1 MSEALSDGSISRHV
15 ARLRGSVGLCL
26 CAAALSPSALAVEP
40 GHAGVPRPGVDS
52 TRPEHDRVE
61 PVALVVR
68 EPAYGRAALEVLGVL
83 AIGTAQ
89 YWMNVKTNS
98 RDWDY
103 PEWSKRFDTS
113 AVRFDNNTHVTNNI
127 LHPLAGSA
135 YYGLS
140 RANGLSV
147 GASAAYTFVAS
158 TVWEWGLE
166 WREKV
171 SVNDMFATTLGGIA
185 IGEFM
190 TQLGLYLNSAPS
202 TTPVQEVA
210 KATLGFPVWVHDR
223 IDRREIDPPAARDR
237 LGFSAAYR
245 HRFTLAFENHW
256 LEGPAQPGLELRGV
270 QLEGALASLPG
281 FLVPETFASSFAQG
295 DFTTGSLG
303 LHFDGHGLRE
313 ADLRVEAVLAGYYA
327 QRANPGV
334 MGALLG
340 LATGLEFA
348 SKTTLKPG
356 DQYALVHVLGPEL
369 RAIWK
374 GADYHFD
381 VRLRAFA
388 DFAAIRCLAWPTV
401 RVRDPEAEFK
411 SSLEEKYQYH
421 AGISSRISVAL
432 RFHAARL
439 SADLGFGSYRSI
451 QGLDRFQEQITRD
464 IPGTEVL
471 EERRLEFALE
481 PPGTLIRTYGELAA
495 NSHESS
501 LGGESGERNEK
512 RWLVGAGI
520 AF

>member
-1 MSEALSDGSISRHV
+1 MSEALSEEPSVRYIG
-15 ARLRGSVGLCL
+15 LRRRTLQVWL
-26 CAAALSPSALAVEP
+26 CAGALGRSALGVEP
-40 GHAGVPRPGVDS
+40 GQPEAARSGADTAP
-52 TRPEHDRVE
+52 PEHDRAE
-61 PVALVVR
+61 RARGAAAR

-103 PEWSKRFDTS
+103 PEWSRRFDAS
-113 AVRFDNNTHVTNNI
+113 AVRFDNNTHVTNNV
-127 LHPLAGSA
+127 LHPLAGAA
-135 YYGLS
+135 YYGLP
-140 RANGLSV
+140 RANGLGV
-147 GASAAYTFVAS
+147 GASALYTLAAS

-171 SVNDMFATTLGGIA
+171 SINDMFATTLGGIA
-185 IGEFM
+185 IGEFL

-202 TTPVQEVA
+202 TAPAHDVA
-210 KATLGFPVWVHDR
+210 KATLGFPVWIHDR
-223 IDRREIDPPAARDR
+223 LDQRRPEPTARDR

-245 HRFTLAFENHW
+245 HRFAIAYENHW
-256 LEGPAQPGLELRGV
+256 LESANQPGLELRGV
-270 QLEGALASLPG
+270 TLEGSLVSLPR
-281 FLVPETFASSFAQG
+281 FLLPETFATSFAQG
-295 DFTTGSLG
+295 DFTTGSMG

-313 ADLRVEAVLAGYYA
+313 ADIRVEAVLAGYYA

-340 LATGLEFA
+340 LSTGFEFA

-356 DQYALVHVLGPEL
+356 DEYALVHVFGPEL
-369 RAIWK
+369 RAVWK
-374 GADYHFD
+374 GEGYHFD
-381 VRLRAFA
+381 VRLRAYA
-388 DFAAIRCLAWPTV
+388 DFAAIRCLAWPMV
-401 RVRDPEAEFK
+401 GVRDPEADFK
-411 SSLEEKYQYH
+411 SSLEQKYQYH
-421 AGISSRISVAL
+421 AGVSSRISAAL
-432 RFHAARL
+432 RLHAVRL

-471 EERRLEFALE
+471 DERRVEFALE
-481 PPGTLIRTYGELAA
+481 PPGTLLRLYGELAA

-501 LGGESGERNEK
+501 LGGEAGERKEQ
-512 RWLVGAGI
+512 RWLLGAGV

>member
-1 MSEALSDGSISRHV
+1 MSEALSEES
-15 ARLRGSVGLCL
+15 SVGNIGLWRATLRVWL
-26 CAAALSPSALAVEP
+26 CAGALGRSALAVEP
-40 GHAGVPRPGVDS
+40 GLPEASMPGS
-52 TRPEHDRVE
+52 ESARPEHDRAE
-61 PVALVVR
+61 PVAPLTR
-68 EPAYGRAALEVLGVL
+68 EPAYGRAAFEMLGVL

-103 PEWSKRFDTS
+103 PEWSNRFDTS
-113 AVRFDNNTHVTNNI
+113 AVRFDNNTHVTNNV
-127 LHPLAGSA
+127 LHPLAGAA

-147 GASAAYTFVAS
+147 GASALYTLASS

-171 SVNDMFATTLGGIA
+171 SINDMFATTLGGIA
-185 IGEFM
+185 IGEFL
-190 TQLGLYLNSAPS
+190 TQLGFYLNSAPS
-202 TTPVQEVA
+202 TTSAHDVA
-210 KATLGFPVWVHDR
+210 KATLGFPVWIHDR
-223 IDRREIDPPAARDR
+223 LDRRLPEPPAARDR
-237 LGFSAAYR
+237 LGLSATYR
-245 HRFTLAFENHW
+245 HRFTFAYENHW
-256 LEGPAQPGLELRGV
+256 LESPDEPGLELRGV
-270 QLEGALASLPG
+270 TLDGSLASLPG
-281 FLVPETFASSFAQG
+281 FLVPETFATTFAQG
-295 DFTTGSLG
+295 DFSTGSLG

-313 ADLRVEAVLAGYYA
+313 ADVRVEAVLAGYYA

-340 LATGLEFA
+340 LATGFEFA

-356 DQYALVHVLGPEL
+356 DEYALVHVFGPEL
-369 RAIWK
+369 RATWK
-374 GADYHFD
+374 GESYHFD

-388 DFAAIRCLAWPTV
+388 DFAAIRCLAWPMV
-401 RVRDPEAEFK
+401 GVRDPEAKFK
-411 SSLEEKYQYH
+411 SSLEQKYQYH
-421 AGISSRISVAL
+421 AGVASRISAAL

-439 SADLGFGSYRSI
+439 SADFGFGTYRSI

-471 EERRLEFALE
+471 EERRVEFALE
-481 PPGTLIRTYGELAA
+481 PPGTLIRLYGELAA

-501 LGGESGERNEK
+501 LGGETGERNER
-512 RWLVGAGI
+512 RWLLGAGV